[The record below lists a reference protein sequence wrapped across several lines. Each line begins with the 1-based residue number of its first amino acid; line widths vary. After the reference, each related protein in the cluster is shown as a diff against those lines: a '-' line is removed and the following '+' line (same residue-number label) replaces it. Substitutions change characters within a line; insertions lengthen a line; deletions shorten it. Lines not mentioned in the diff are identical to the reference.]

1 MTIGFGNVGV
11 IGEIGKS
18 CFSVEVQIK
27 IWFNYGQEKIGR
39 ETLKTVL
46 THKSFLQ
53 GVVLWK

>member
-53 GVVLWK
+53 GVVL